1 MKVSRQNIDESY
13 STTVD
18 WVAEFER
25 DILKSANFLETL
37 RGRYYS
43 GGGFNTIEEK
53 MADIKDRV
61 GFGLIKA
68 EREGADITVSASDD
82 GALEDD
88 KRSSRHVDLVNKM
101 LSYIRSMSENE
112 HHLPATVVVKK
123 CIDDFGGSES
133 LASDG
138 LSLDMDKLALYA
150 DAISSKTRIK
160 NEDSG
165 SAKYVAPDPEGSDG
179 SDPAEFSNRV
189 SS

>member
-1 MKVSRQNIDESY
+1 MKVSRHNIDESY

-25 DILKSANFLETL
+25 DILKNANFLETL

-43 GGGFNTIEEK
+43 GSAFSTIEEK

-61 GFGLIKA
+61 GFGLITA
-68 EREGADITVSASDD
+68 EREESDITVSASDYNTSTH
-82 GALEDD
+82 GD
-88 KRSSRHVDLVNKM
+88 KDERHIDLVNKM
-101 LSYIRSMSENE
+101 LSYIKSMSENE
-112 HHLPATVVVKK
+112 HHLPAAVIVTK

-138 LSLDMDKLALYA
+138 LSLDIDKLVSYA
-150 DAISSKTRIK
+150 DAISSKTRIS
-160 NEDSG
+160 NEDFEPIE
-165 SAKYVAPDPEGSDG
+165 YVAPDPEGSDG